1 MAKKKSTGIVVIG
14 AAFVDIK
21 GYPYAQYI
29 PGGRNSGHVV
39 EVHGGVARNI
49 VEDIANIELRPTF
62 VTVLDPKGISND
74 VADKLAKHKCNVD
87 YIKRSEGGLGT
98 WLAVFDNSG
107 DVVASISKRPDIS
120 RILDVLED
128 KGDEIFKY
136 ADSIA
141 VEFDVDVPTLKKVL
155 DLAEKHGRKVYA
167 PVSNMSIAMERRDL
181 LHRIDCLVCNLEEAG
196 LLFSED
202 YEGTEP
208 GEMSDILLTKITQAQ
223 IPAMVVTM
231 GGGGAVYASL
241 DGDHGHCPAPKTEVR
256 DTTGAGDAF
265 FAGVAI
271 GLTYGKTLG
280 EACSIGTRLANA
292 VIVTDEN
299 VCPRFLPA
307 EFGIEVD
314 KD

>member
-1 MAKKKSTGIVVIG
+1 MAKKKDTGIVVIG

-29 PGGRNSGHVV
+29 PGGRNSGKVV

-74 VADKLAKHKCNVD
+74 VIDKLEKHKCNTD
-87 YIKRSEGGLGT
+87 YIKRYEGGLGT

-107 DVVASISKRPDIS
+107 DVVASISKRPDLS
-120 RILDVLED
+120 RIADVLDE
-128 KGDEIFKY
+128 KGDEIFKA

-141 VEFDVDVPTLKKVL
+141 VEFDVDVPILKRVIT
-155 DLAEKHGRKVYA
+155 LAEKHGKKIYA

-181 LHRIDCLVCNLEEAG
+181 LQHIGCLVCNLEEAG

-202 YEGTEP
+202 YEGV
-208 GEMSDILLTKITQAQ
+208 GADEMSEKLLTKITQAR

-231 GGGGAVYASL
+231 GGEGAVYASVEE
-241 DGDHGHCPAPKTEVR
+241 GSGHCPAPKTEVR

-265 FAGVAI
+265 FAGVTI

-280 EACSIGTRLANA
+280 EACEIGTRLANA

-307 EFGIEVD
+307 EFGLDVE
-314 KD
+314 KQ

>member
-1 MAKKKSTGIVVIG
+1 MKKKKDTGIVVIG

-21 GYPYAQYI
+21 GYPHAQYI
-29 PGGRNSGHVV
+29 PGGRNSGQVV

-74 VADKLAKHKCNVD
+74 VVEKLAKHKCNVD
-87 YIKRSEGGLGT
+87 YIKRHEGGLGT

-120 RILDVLED
+120 RIADILDE
-128 KGDEIFKY
+128 KGDELFKY

-155 DLAEKHGRKVYA
+155 DLAEKHGKKVYA
-167 PVSNMSIAMERRDL
+167 PVSNMYIAMERRDL
-181 LHRIDCLVCNLEEAG
+181 LHRISCLVCNLEEAG
-196 LLFSED
+196 LLFSEE
-202 YEGTEP
+202 YEGIEP
-208 GEMSDILLTKITQAQ
+208 DEMSEILFTKISQAR

-231 GGGGAVYASL
+231 GCSGAVYASL
-241 DGDHGHCPAPKTEVR
+241 EGDRGHCPAPKTEVR

-265 FAGVAI
+265 FAGVVI
-271 GLTYGKTLG
+271 GLTYGKNMG
-280 EACSIGTRLANA
+280 ESCAIGTRLANS

-299 VCPRFLPA
+299 ICPRFLPA
-307 EFGIEVD
+307 EFGLDVE
-314 KD
+314 KQ

>member
-1 MAKKKSTGIVVIG
+1 MAKKRDNGIVVIG

-21 GYPYAQYI
+21 GYPYAQFI
-29 PGGRNSGHVV
+29 PGGRNSGKVV

-49 VEDIANIELRPTF
+49 VEDIANVELRPTF

-74 VADKLAKHKCNVD
+74 VSDKLAKHKVNTD
-87 YIKRSEGGLGT
+87 YIKRSDGGLGT

-107 DVVASISKRPDIS
+107 DVVASISKRPDLS
-120 RILDVLED
+120 RIADVLDD
-128 KGDEIFKY
+128 KGNEIFKY

-141 VEFDVDVPTLKKVL
+141 VEFDVEVPILKRVIA
-155 DLAEKHGRKVYA
+155 LAEKYGKRIYA

-181 LHRIDCLVCNLEEAG
+181 LQHVSCLVCNIEEAG
-196 LLFSED
+196 LLFSEE
-202 YEGTEP
+202 YEGTAP
-208 GEMSDILLTKITQAQ
+208 DEMSRILLKKITQAQ

-231 GGGGAVYASL
+231 GGAGAVYASL
-241 DGDHGHCPAPKTEVR
+241 NGEYGYCPAPKTEVR

-265 FAGVAI
+265 FAGVTI
-271 GLTYGKTLG
+271 GLTYGKTMG
-280 EACSIGTRLANA
+280 EACAIGTRLANS

-307 EFGIEVD
+307 EFGLDVKKE
-314 KD
+314 